1 MLGTPLSKKMFP
13 AALILEGRQCLL
25 VGGGRVAM
33 RKAAKL
39 VEAGAALGGRRNV
52 MEQLAPAGPV
62 YQAGTLSGN
71 PLAVAAGLVTLEKIE
86 RDNPFPRIGK
96 KLFRSFQGVEV
107 QQSGSAFT
115 FFSGKELALLVASF
129 AELLARGA

>member
-1 MLGTPLSKKMFP
+1 M
-13 AALILEGRQCLL
+13 
-25 VGGGRVAM
+25 V
-33 RKAAKL
+33 
-39 VEAGAALGGRRNV
+39 
-52 MEQLAPAGPV
+52 QLAPAGPV